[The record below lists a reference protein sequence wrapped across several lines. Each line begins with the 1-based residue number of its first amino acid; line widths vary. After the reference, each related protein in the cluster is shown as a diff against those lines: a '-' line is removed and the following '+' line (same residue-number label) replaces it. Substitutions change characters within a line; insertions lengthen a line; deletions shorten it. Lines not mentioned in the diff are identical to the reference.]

1 MAPYVAVVMTQCPYR
16 VFDGVTIVLL
26 VYTYH
31 PFHPILLVFQCEGS
45 RVRGNDKVVWGIAG
59 QLSQRSV
66 DVTKEHH
73 ILLVE
78 LDGLFSAVSYAFA
91 SVFAYP

>member
-1 MAPYVAVVMTQCPYR
+1 VPGLDT
-16 VFDGVTIVLL
+16 
-26 VYTYH
+26 
-31 PFHPILLVFQCEGS
+31 
-45 RVRGNDKVVWGIAG
+45 VVWGIAG

-91 SVFAYP
+91 SVFAYPQKLVKGFCGEVTYSRLMWGS